1 MAANSKAIGLLFEVA
16 GGGNINGETGKRING
31 QLRNLVGAINKSDTL
46 KLKFTIDSNHFKK
59 EIDLIKKQLQ
69 SINATSGNGV
79 GGGASGGVSKHTEA
93 WRNATAAMTEYYK
106 LQTQVQQA
114 MTRTNDIVANGDG
127 TFSTHNQ
134 RWAELITQTNQAKAA
149 FDTYNETSARVNM
162 TLEERVNI
170 DNRVNDAEA
179 RLAINMKTFEA
190 TGQQAWSNLT
200 AKVHD
205 YIGRVEE
212 SANRDEQAK
221 QKLQELR
228 EMANGTDWRGY
239 DALKD
244 KLGEVQTYIN
254 QNSLATEAWYQ
265 KMLKTF
271 GTRVRSLLAGLILA
285 KVTTALRDIYNNVVE
300 IDTAMTELKIV
311 TQEND
316 KALERY
322 AKTAEKA
329 AQRIGASVSDLIK
342 STTTYARLGF
352 SLDEA
357 GLLGELTTAYS
368 KVGDVSVDEATKN
381 ITGIVKAYKVNAED
395 LEFVI
400 DKLIYVGRKFAI
412 SSGEIGEGMNNAA
425 SSLAANGNTLNQ
437 AMGILT
443 AANTTVQDI
452 SRASTATRT
461 IAARLS
467 ASKQELEELGE
478 TVEADTV
485 IKLKDAF
492 KAYGIEITDGNDKL
506 KSTYDILGSIAEKWD
521 ELNEEERSA
530 ITTLAAGTRQ
540 QDIFYSIIANWNDAQ
555 RVVAEAD
562 GATGELADATAQ
574 RLDSIQ
580 GKLDQLKAKFETLSA
595 GLLESDLVKF
605 IADIL
610 NLIVG
615 GINTVVQAIQY
626 LGGLK
631 TVLLALVTVLAIAKG
646 GLILY
651 NLELAKTAALT
662 GILAFFQKLKTGIML
677 VVNAIPNAIVAWKA
691 YAAGTVSASTAMQ
704 ASIPVIGLVLAALTA
719 LVGGLSLVGNA
730 NQENIEKIRE
740 ASDTATELSGDIY
753 DLTQQYIALSKA
765 VKTDDSVKQKLIE
778 TQEELIKKLGL
789 EKYEVDELV
798 KKYGSYTEAIK
809 QASIAKL
816 QEEER
821 DIRGGLSVASDN
833 LVDAAKEH
841 TFKNSFMVISRSKAN
856 GFFSTSDET
865 RKEQISA
872 YYALKAL
879 EDQGF
884 ISNGSYS
891 TYTDKNGQKYS
902 QGFAMYQRY
911 KYDMDTPAGIM
922 AAYEDLGKML
932 DIVGDTSG
940 QNNFVYKALYDE
952 YSGMTDVVKK
962 YKEEVGDLNTNLAQQ
977 YTVAGLVGK
986 ELPKTQDEFNKY
998 RNSVIQAAVSSGE
1011 FVGTQQ
1017 DIEYAIDSIL
1027 RYQSEFSTFYNKQE
1041 NTIKG
1046 VSVSLKS
1053 LMTIL
1058 DEVQGGFDGISKA
1071 LESLS
1076 EDGYLT
1082 ADSLASLAK
1091 LESDG
1096 ALGGLKLKDVLIQD
1110 ANGFKIAE
1118 DALQKYVDA
1127 LIAQY
1132 TITEAFATLQDKE
1145 NAIANLE
1152 NLRRVFYTLSKTQAT
1167 STDATKAQ
1175 KKALEDQRDALKDQ
1189 LDAYKKLIDLR
1200 KELLQQYE
1208 NELTYKKELAEKER
1222 RVSRLQTQ
1230 LAVSQLDTSA
1240 AGRAKSRQL
1249 SKDLKEAQEELDD
1262 FTLEHAIDVVTN
1274 ELDRQYAEYE
1284 NYANGQIDDIEDK
1297 IDDLGSSTSSSISGA
1312 ANSVATA
1319 AASAADKIT
1328 EAISAIELAPI
1339 INVTAGGGGTSGGG
1353 SGYFEQAKAYIA
1365 SHGLMQGDKGR
1376 WGQDPAFRKI
1386 LNQLTPEEFAALKG
1400 YTQGKAVY
1408 GANGRLIRYEKVPPT
1423 YHSGGIVGDMT
1434 RLKSTELFAK
1444 LLKGEFVAT
1453 PQMMNRFMTS
1463 TLPTIASNGGNTE
1476 INAPLISIQ
1485 CDNVTQESL
1494 PRLEEI
1500 VNEAVK
1506 TIKKQLDS
1514 GMSRTGYKR
1523 QATKL
1528 LT

>member
-69 SINATSGNGV
+69 SINATSGNG

-149 FDTYNETSARVNM
+149 FDTYNETSARANM

-254 QNSLATEAWYQ
+254 QNSLATETWYQ

-285 KVTTALRDIYNNVVE
+285 KVTTGLRDIYKNVVE
-300 IDTAMTELKIV
+300 IDSAMTQLRIV
-311 TQEND
+311 TGASDAQMTKFLTNST
-316 KALERY
+316 KL
-322 AKTAEKA
+322 AKEL
-329 AQRIGASVSDLIK
+329 GASVKDVLKSVETFSRLGYNLTDATTLSEYTTIMSKVAAVSTEDATKGITAIIKGYGFDPSQAEHIADVLINVGQKYAVSASELMEAYSRAGAALNATNTSFEKSAGLIAAANASIQDASVVGTALKTVSARIRKSKTDLDDLGESADDLAESWSVYAEEIEK
-342 STTTYARLGF
+342 LTGFNIMVDGSTTQFKDLYDIFDGLAKVWGNLG
-352 SLDEA
+352 DEA
-357 GLLGELTTAYS
+357 ETTQAR
-368 KVGDVSVDEATKN
+368 V
-381 ITGIVKAYKVNAED
+381 AE
-395 LEFVI
+395 
-400 DKLIYVGRKFAI
+400 
-412 SSGEIGEGMNNAA
+412 
-425 SSLAANGNTLNQ
+425 
-437 AMGILT
+437 
-443 AANTTVQDI
+443 
-452 SRASTATRT
+452 
-461 IAARLS
+461 
-467 ASKQELEELGE
+467 
-478 TVEADTV
+478 
-485 IKLKDAF
+485 
-492 KAYGIEITDGNDKL
+492 
-506 KSTYDILGSIAEKWD
+506 ILG
-521 ELNEEERSA
+521 
-530 ITTLAAGTRQ
+530 GTRQ
-540 QDIFYSIIANWNDAQ
+540 YQVISSILSNWGDAAGAYNDAMNSAN
-555 RVVAEAD
+555 VSSAAM
-562 GATGELADATAQ
+562 ATYM
-574 RLDSIQ
+574 DSID
-580 GKLDQLKAKFETLSA
+580 GRVGQLKATFE
-595 GLLESDLVKF
+595 
-605 IADIL
+605 
-610 NLIVG
+610 
-615 GINTVVQAIQY
+615 
-626 LGGLK
+626 
-631 TVLLALVTVLAIAKG
+631 
-646 GLILY
+646 
-651 NLELAKTAALT
+651 
-662 GILAFFQKLKTGIML
+662 
-677 VVNAIPNAIVAWKA
+677 
-691 YAAGTVSASTAMQ
+691 
-704 ASIPVIGLVLAALTA
+704 
-719 LVGGLSLVGNA
+719 
-730 NQENIEKIRE
+730 
-740 ASDTATELSGDIY
+740 ELSGDLL
-753 DLTQQYIALSKA
+753 DSNLVTGAVEFLTRLLEALTWIVDKIGGLNTVLYVAVSLVAILKADSIVTFIKGTGTAITNLIGFIASLIHSMKLAKIEGIKTGKFISTAFHQITAGASTAQLA
-765 VKTDDSVKQKLIE
+765 VGAFVAVLALALVIANSVKQKSQEAVRRSLSSAEAYKREAAAHEQNAESI
-778 TQEELIKKLGL
+778 EELIKQYEALAESNNGVFDSQTAEEVRGIQNKITDLVGEQAKNLDLVNGKLDDQL
-789 EKYEVDELV
+789 EKLKNISKEQYKEAYVDAKVSMSDAENAYKEEASSKSRWGTRYEVDANQATREGFYKLAKQYEIKVEDHTYYGDGGMSSTAPNIKFEFDDVDDFVKQYEAVLALKQALALEGKNDEPAYKEAAAFISDFEEL
-798 KKYGSYTEAIK
+798 YTSYT
-809 QASIAKL
+809 
-816 QEEER
+816 
-821 DIRGGLSVASDN
+821 D
-833 LVDAAKEH
+833 AKELCDALYEAM
-841 TFKNSFMVISRSKAN
+841 NSVGESNK
-856 GFFSTSDET
+856 ET
-865 RKEQISA
+865 EESVEGAVVALKSA
-872 YYALKAL
+872 Y
-879 EDQGF
+879 
-884 ISNGSYS
+884 
-891 TYTDKNGQKYS
+891 
-902 QGFAMYQRY
+902 
-911 KYDMDTPAGIM
+911 
-922 AAYEDLGKML
+922 
-932 DIVGDTSG
+932 DI
-940 QNNFVYKALYDE
+940 L
-952 YSGMTDVVKK
+952 
-962 YKEEVGDLNTNLAQQ
+962 EEVQDGYDGLASALADV
-977 YTVAGLVGK
+977 T
-986 ELPKTQDEFNKY
+986 
-998 RNSVIQAAVSSGE
+998 
-1011 FVGTQQ
+1011 
-1017 DIEYAIDSIL
+1017 
-1027 RYQSEFSTFYNKQE
+1027 SE
-1041 NTIKG
+1041 
-1046 VSVSLKS
+1046 
-1053 LMTIL
+1053 
-1058 DEVQGGFDGISKA
+1058 
-1071 LESLS
+1071 
-1076 EDGYLT
+1076 GYLT
-1082 ADSLASLAK
+1082 ANALASLAK
-1091 LESDG
+1091 LEKEN
-1096 ALGGLKLKDVLIQD
+1096 ALGGLTLADILTQD
-1110 ANGFKIAE
+1110 ANGFKIAD

-1145 NAIANLE
+1145 NAIANLD
-1152 NLRRVFYTLSKTQAT
+1152 NLRRVLYTLSKTQAT

-1175 KKALEDQRDALKDQ
+1175 KKALEDQMDALKDQ
-1189 LDAYKKLIDLR
+1189 LDAYEKLIDLR

-1222 RVSRLQTQ
+1222 RVSQLQTQ

-1274 ELDRQYAEYE
+1274 ELDTQYAEYE
-1284 NYANGQIDDIEDK
+1284 NYINGQIDGIEDK

-1353 SGYFEQAKAYIA
+1353 SGYFEQAKEYIA

-1376 WGQDPAFRKI
+1376 WGQDPAFREI

-1408 GANGRLIRYEKVPPT
+1408 DANGRLIRYEKVAPT

-1506 TIKKQLDS
+1506 TIKKQFDDGL
-1514 GMSRTGYKR
+1514 GRAGYHKTVK
-1523 QATKL
+1523 QMI
-1528 LT
+1528 